1 MSSRAL
7 TVVLN
12 YDHSKKF
19 ALRLNSQAPPKEDII
34 REARNK
40 FRSKGLSLVYLQ
52 GGITLEDN
60 ADLQPNINQVWVS
73 KGEPYSGPPV
83 DPRSTQAS
91 QSEVRIIRYVAIFGG
106 LLG

>member
-19 ALRLNSQAPPKEDII
+19 ALLLNPQTPPKEDIL

-40 FRSKGLSLVYLQ
+40 FRSKGLSLVYLR
-52 GGITLEDN
+52 GGTTLEDN
-60 ADLQPNINQVWVS
+60 DDLQPNINQVWVS

-83 DPRSTQAS
+83 DPRSTQTS
-91 QSEVRIIRYVAIFGG
+91 HSEVRIIRYVAIFWG
-106 LLG
+106 LIG